1 MVDGIAVRK
10 MEQKDIEG
18 AIDMVLRLKKLNAE
32 FDSSFVVREN
42 IGDEIRRYL
51 AAATGDEKGHIVLVA
66 DAGHGAVGM
75 IKVDILDRIGYEPRK
90 EARIVEFYIMPE
102 HRRKAVGHALLEELT
117 SMLRERG
124 ISLVSAEFPSMND
137 IAVGFYK
144 KKGFRNLV
152 SIYGKQI
159 EG

>member
-1 MVDGIAVRK
+1 MVDGITVRK
-10 MEQKDIEG
+10 MEQKDIDG
-18 AIDMVLRLKKLNAE
+18 AVDMVLRLKKLNAE
-32 FDSSFVVREN
+32 FDSSFVVREG

-51 AAATGDEKGHIVLVA
+51 TAAAGDDKRHIVLVA
-66 DAGHGAVGM
+66 DAGKGAVGM
-75 IKVDILDRIGYEPRK
+75 IKVDILDRIGYDPMK

-117 SMLRERG
+117 SMLKKRG
-124 ISLVSAEFPSMND
+124 ITLVSAEFPSMND

-152 SIYGKQI
+152 SVYGKQI
-159 EG
+159 DE